1 MVSRARHLILTES
14 VNRQLRLGIRQCLLE
29 DPVESKEWVSH
40 KQAHAH
46 TRVLARTYTSV
57 IPALVKA
64 GLRSKILSQ
73 GTNKKSHSEKLDEL
87 SEVYTCSPVLER
99 LKQEDLGGLALATW
113 CVPRSPRTHGPLSQ

>member
-40 KQAHAH
+40 EHAHA
-46 TRVLARTYTSV
+46 RVLARTYTPV

-73 GTNKKSHSEKLDEL
+73 GTNKKK
-87 SEVYTCSPVLER
+87 P
-99 LKQEDLGGLALATW
+99 
-113 CVPRSPRTHGPLSQ
+113 